1 MLDLLQQIDASALCA
16 INGANCPYADSL
28 MWLISSKLAWIP
40 MIAAL
45 LWVLFRQGWRKAL
58 LVLLAVALTIALA
71 DQVSSSIIKPLVQRL
86 RPSHNPA
93 IESSLHIIRDYRG
106 GLYGFVSSHAANAF
120 GVAALMALICRR
132 RSVAAAFVGWAALV
146 CYSRMYE
153 GVHYPGDILCGAVV
167 GVMAACLVWLV
178 YRKAHTRLLA
188 SDPGPM
194 AATDAKL
201 LVFAVLFNLLILA
214 VVAIFYKI

>member
-1 MLDLLQQIDASALCA
+1 
-16 INGANCPYADSL
+16 

-45 LWVLFRQGWRKAL
+45 LWVLFKQGWRKAL

-120 GVAALMALICRR
+120 GMAALMALICRR

>member
-1 MLDLLQQIDASALCA
+1 MLDILQQIDASALCA

-28 MWLISSKLAWIP
+28 MWLISGKLAWLP
-40 MIAAL
+40 MIIAL
-45 LWVLFRQGWRKAL
+45 LWVLFRQGWRKAI

-71 DQVSSSIIKPLVQRL
+71 DQVSSSVIKPLVQRL

-106 GLYGFVSSHAANAF
+106 GLYGFVSSHAANSF

-153 GVHYPGDILCGAVV
+153 GVHYPGDILCGALV
-167 GVMAACLVWLV
+167 GVAAACLVWLA
-178 YRKAHTRLLA
+178 YRKAHARMLA
-188 SDPGPM
+188 SDPEPM
-194 AATDAKL
+194 DATDAKL
-201 LVFAVLFNLLILA
+201 LVFAVMFNLLILA